1 MPYHLQSNL
10 FAIEYHQ
17 AAPSSTKGRK
27 IVYSSLK
34 RKNERRRRERQ
45 RERGRDRGG
54 WVGREREMER
64 GRVKGRA

>member
-1 MPYHLQSNL
+1 MVGN
-10 FAIEYHQ
+10 EV
-17 AAPSSTKGRK
+17 KKWKEGRN